1 MFWLPVNKGLV
12 CKVTGDLMQV
22 NKQPAISVS
31 QIIYFSMFGGVS
43 ILNGIRM

>member
-12 CKVTGDLMQV
+12 WKVTGDLMQV
-22 NKQPAISVS
+22 NNQSAISVS

-43 ILNGIRM
+43 ILNGLRM